1 MEQTAIEMARRAANA
16 RNRQNRIK
24 EKATELLDM
33 RLHKYDML
41 DNKILIIEVDE
52 KDNIP
57 QELRGL
63 ICAQF
68 VNRYH
73 RPCAIVARNS
83 EGYLRGSIRG
93 NDSFLEVPD
102 FKAFLEASGKTEYV
116 QGHANAAGV
125 SIHENNLEDLLAY
138 ANSHISDDGLS
149 NVYFV
154 DYVFDESEKF
164 NDLLLTIADHP
175 ELWGN
180 DIEEPTVVIEN
191 IPYYKEQIF
200 IMGEN
205 KDSAKFTHNGV
216 EYVKFKNS
224 DFIQEIT
231 APERGRITVY
241 GKIKKNTW
249 NNKTTPQIL
258 IEDYEIEDATYDF

>member
-1 MEQTAIEMARRAANA
+1 M
-16 RNRQNRIK
+16 RI
-24 EKATELLDM
+24 
-33 RLHKYDML
+33 HKYDLL
-41 DNKILIIEVDE
+41 DNKILIIEVN
-52 KDNIP
+52 DNDNVP

-73 RPCAIVARNS
+73 RPCAIVAKNK
-83 EGYLRGSIRG
+83 EGFLRGSIRG

-102 FKAFLEASGKTEYV
+102 FKAFLESSGQTEYV

-125 SIHENNLEDLLAY
+125 SIHETALEDLLAY
-138 ANSHISDDGLS
+138 ANTHISDEGLS

-154 DYVFDESEKF
+154 DYVFNESEDF
-164 NDLLLTIADHP
+164 GDILLTIAEHP

-180 DIEEPTVVIEN
+180 DIEEPTVVIES
-191 IPYYKEQIF
+191 IPYYREQLF
-200 IMGEN
+200 VMGEN

-216 EYVKFKNS
+216 EFVKFKNS
-224 DFIQEIT
+224 DFIQEMQ
-231 APERGRITVY
+231 AYGRGRITVY

-249 NNKTTPQIL
+249 AGRTTPQIL
-258 IEDYEIEDATYDF
+258 IEDYEIEDATYEF